1 MEEEGFSASILRYST
16 SEHMKVT
23 IMKKVNLNM
32 ENRKKMVLSNRAW
45 PEMVKMAF
53 EKTNRQSWL
62 QGMVGKC

>member
-1 MEEEGFSASILRYST
+1 MEKEAFSTSILSYRT

-53 EKTNRQSWL
+53 E
-62 QGMVGKC
+62 